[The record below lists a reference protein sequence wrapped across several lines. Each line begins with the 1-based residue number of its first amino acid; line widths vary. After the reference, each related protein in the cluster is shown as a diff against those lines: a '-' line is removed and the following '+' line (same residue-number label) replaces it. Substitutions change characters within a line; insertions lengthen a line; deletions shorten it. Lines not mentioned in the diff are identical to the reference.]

1 MFRSGKLIFLLTF
14 FALLVQSLL
23 FFYEKPDELLAIPLT
38 LLLAGLGAFFI
49 GRNIEDDDGD
59 FQVNIFLLAFSV
71 RLWAGI
77 VIYGWDLTAVF
88 GDEDAAGYMMGW
100 HVASNWYKGGIDAFI
115 SDLSMV
121 FFEKANVGQAIIWG
135 IPMFIA
141 GGPSRMI
148 VSVINSFAGSMLVIV
163 IFRIARRIFG
173 SETAK
178 IAAVLVAFWASI
190 ILLSAG
196 TLKEMLVI
204 LFEWSL
210 LYIAIRDPNGLTPKD
225 GLLAIPAFLALYVT
239 RFYAL
244 YMVAAAFLFRVIF
257 SGRKNLVRNGILGAI
272 VVGIVMAFLG
282 SGGVID
288 RDFERLDRQ
297 NRVIDNWRIN
307 VAESTG
313 SGTDIYSEYD
323 RGSVAIPIATVYFF
337 LAPFPWEMFSG
348 SPRNAFAAV
357 ENIFIVAIL
366 IIGFPALKIFFKD
379 KFVEMAPIF
388 MFCVLYAGLHIWGLA
403 NVGLAW
409 RHKQTIMPLL
419 FMLVAL
425 GITQRKVGWRLLS
438 SRFSRRGKKLTT
450 VPSLR

>member
-14 FALLVQSLL
+14 FALLVQSLV
-23 FFYEKPDELLAIPLT
+23 FFYEKPDELMAIPLA
-38 LLLAGLGAFFI
+38 LLLGGAGAFFI
-49 GRNIEDDDGD
+49 GRNIDDEDGD

-77 VIYGWDLTAVF
+77 VIYGWDLTAIV
-88 GDEDAAGYMMGW
+88 GDEDASGYMLGW
-100 HVASNWYKGGIDAFI
+100 QAASNWYKGGIDAFV

-121 FFEKANVGQAIIWG
+121 FFEKANLGQGIIWG

-173 SETAK
+173 SEMAR

-210 LYIAIRDPNGLTPKD
+210 LYIAIRNPNGLTPKD
-225 GLLAIPAFLALYVT
+225 GLLAIPAFLALYIT

-244 YMVAAAFLFRVIF
+244 YMVAAAYLFRVIF

-272 VVGIVMAFLG
+272 FVGFVIAFLG
-282 SGGVID
+282 FGGVID

-297 NRVIDNWRIN
+297 NRIIDNWRIN
-307 VAESTG
+307 MAEQTG
-313 SGTDIYSEYD
+313 SGTDIYSEYES
-323 RGSVAIPIATVYFF
+323 GSVAIPVASIYFLF
-337 LAPFPWEMFSG
+337 APFPWEVFSG
-348 SPRNAFAAV
+348 TPRNGFAAV
-357 ENIFIVAIL
+357 ENILIVAIL
-366 IIGFPALKIFFKD
+366 IVGFPALKIFFKD

-388 MFCVLYAGLHIWGLA
+388 VFCILYAGLHIWGLA

-438 SRFSRRGKKLTT
+438 SRFSRKAKKLSA